1 MITDLSIERRV
12 LSALMHNPNL
22 LAEKSDILKEHL
34 FSDKDNVNKT
44 IFNVIKNFYLSNKDL
59 DIVLI
64 YSSVKGYGVS
74 FSNMNDSNLEEY
86 IKGIYNSKVSFKAGL
101 DAIDRLHII
110 YASNILL
117 EQSKN
122 VYKYVEKNALT
133 QDLQSIIEN
142 SNQIFGNISNLYN
155 FDEEPEDITNNVT
168 ELLLEKIQNPQ
179 EELGLK
185 SPYKVFNDMFGGFR
199 NGNVYAFVARPKHGK
214 TTWLVWLS
222 AQMCVINDC
231 KVLYLDTEMD
241 TDDVKF
247 RTISAY
253 SKVPMWNIE
262 TGNINDEQKSELRS
276 GLKKYKKSLQG
287 KFFHKY
293 CVGKTTEQIVSIIK
307 RWIMKNIKTGEK
319 FFIVYD
325 YIKLTGEKTSSHN
338 QEHQIIGEKVNALK
352 SLSSD
357 FDFPLLTACQ
367 LNREAEKGNDD
378 SSAIAQSDRLQWFAS
393 FVAILRRKRDEELK
407 EYGDKFGSHLLIPL
421 ATRFQGKNA
430 KGHTLT
436 TKIPFKTIS
445 GKKSNKFIPYFINYD
460 INNFVVSEM
469 GDSDGIAECLQNDFN
484 LQRDDDDQRDANF

>member
-1 MITDLSIERRV
+1 MITDLSIERLV
-12 LSALMHNPNL
+12 LSALINNPNL
-22 LAEKSDILKEHL
+22 FAEKSDILKEHL

-44 IFNVIKNFYLSNKDL
+44 IFNVAKNFYMSNKDM
-59 DIVLI
+59 DVVLI
-64 YSSVKGYGVS
+64 YSTVKGYGVS
-74 FSNMNDSNLEEY
+74 FSNMNDSNLEDY
-86 IKGIYNSKVSFKAGL
+86 IKGLYLSKVSFKAGL

-110 YASNILL
+110 YASNILMT
-117 EQSKN
+117 QSKN

-133 QDLQSIIEN
+133 QDLQSIVEN
-142 SNQIFGNISNLYN
+142 SNSIFGNISNLYN
-155 FDEEPEDITNNVT
+155 FDEEPEDITHNIA
-168 ELLLEKIQNPQ
+168 ELLKNKIENPQ
-179 EELGLK
+179 EELGLM
-185 SPYKVFNDMFGGFR
+185 SPYKIFNETFGGFR

-222 AQMCVINDC
+222 AEMCKLNDC

-262 TGNINDEQKSELRS
+262 TGNVSEEQKENLRA
-276 GLKKYKKSLQG
+276 GLKKYKNSLQE

-293 CVGKTTEQIVSIIK
+293 CVGKTTDQIVSIIK
-307 RWIMKNIKTGEK
+307 RWIMKNIKTNDK

-352 SLSSD
+352 SLSAE
-357 FDFPLLTACQ
+357 FNFPLLTACQ

-393 FVAILRRKRDEELK
+393 FVAILRRKREEELK

-421 ATRFQGKNA
+421 ATRFQGKNC
-430 KGHTLT
+430 KGHTFT
-436 TKIPFKTIS
+436 TKIPVRTVS
-445 GKKSNKFIPYFINYD
+445 GKRTNKFIPYFINYD
-460 INNFVVSEM
+460 INNFAVSEM
-469 GDSDGIAECLQNDFN
+469 GDSEHISSCLSNDFD
-484 LQRDDDDQRDANF
+484 LQINEHEQRDASF